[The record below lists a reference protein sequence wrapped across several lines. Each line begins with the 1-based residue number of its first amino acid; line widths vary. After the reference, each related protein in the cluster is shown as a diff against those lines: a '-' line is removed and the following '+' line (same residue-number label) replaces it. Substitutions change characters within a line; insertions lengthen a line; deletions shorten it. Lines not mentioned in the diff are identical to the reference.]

1 MSMQIDTN
9 KLAMFRNV
17 NFGSADSI
25 VNIGDN
31 KKSLVKNNE
40 LGSIFSRLG
49 RSDEERA
56 QNNAARTELLRA
68 LGSAFGLEGMTVSNG
83 TVKFSQEFIKKLENI
98 LGRDVLKTGD
108 FKINSDGTVTSGR
121 PLTQRR
127 INAILNKAVLFN
139 PGQYNYDDYKAKLD
153 YVQKRIDALPANSK
167 NVDVGVL
174 KQRFQTVGTMMNFVK
189 KELPDLIDNIEYYPE
204 ADRDEDFPPFVVRK
218 IDKNGVP
225 EKPVQLKS
233 LTGINDYVRT
243 RNDGVPFHLQENIKG
258 NTMASLAKLDN
269 PKEEI
274 TNYYKN
280 AIESYITLAL
290 DLFIECEKL
299 GKLDKFFNVFCSP
312 KICLEAKTDA
322 LTTFKL
328 DELSKDGPVALY
340 DRDQPL
346 DQCMGKKI
354 EQMLKRNPKLLDAG
368 EFTAEI
374 AAAMKK
380 EFVGQIHPIS
390 TVDESVTTETKFT
403 TKDAEGN
410 KVVRKVTA
418 ADIDRIGQAVIDSI
432 LIG

>member
-1 MSMQIDTN
+1 MDNEEIMDEWEENAEPAEAEEAFTL
-9 KLAMFRNV
+9 KYMGEERTVGREEALALAQKGMDYDRIRGRYERLKTTALSGGDEAV
-17 NFGSADSI
+17 RRSADI
-25 VNIGDN
+25 D
-31 KKSLVKNNE
+31 
-40 LGSIFSRLG
+40 
-49 RSDEERA
+49 
-56 QNNAARTELLRA
+56 
-68 LGSAFGLEGMTVSNG
+68 
-83 TVKFSQEFIKKLENI
+83 EFIE
-98 LGRDVLKTGD
+98 D
-108 FKINSDGTVTSGR
+108 
-121 PLTQRR
+121 
-127 INAILNKAVLFN
+127 
-139 PGQYNYDDYKAKLD
+139 
-153 YVQKRIDALPANSK
+153 
-167 NVDVGVL
+167 
-174 KQRFQTVGTMMNFVK
+174 
-189 KELPDLIDNIEYYPE
+189 YPE
-204 ADRDEDFPPFVVRK
+204 VDHDEDFPPFVVRK

-233 LTGINDYVRT
+233 LTGINDYVRN

-258 NTMASLAKLDN
+258 NTMASLEKLDN

-280 AIESYITLAL
+280 TIESYITLAL